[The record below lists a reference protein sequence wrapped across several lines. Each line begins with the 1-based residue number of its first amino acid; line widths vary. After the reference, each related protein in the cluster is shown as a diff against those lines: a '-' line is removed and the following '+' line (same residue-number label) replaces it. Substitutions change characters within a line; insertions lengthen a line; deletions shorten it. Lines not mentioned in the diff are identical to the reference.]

1 MKIKNKAAR
10 RAALLGML
18 TSAAFVLSWVEFLLP
33 LPVGIP
39 GVKLGMCHVVV
50 LFALYRL
57 GWREAAVL
65 SFVRVVLS
73 FLLFGS
79 AETLAYSAAGAAVS
93 LCVMLL
99 LSRVP
104 RLSPTGV
111 SAAGAVA
118 HNFGQ
123 LGCAALMNR
132 TAAVGWYFPVLM
144 AAGALTGTVVGILSS
159 LALRY
164 VPEKLSQ

>member
-1 MKIKNKAAR
+1 MKIKNKTAR

-18 TSAAFVLSWVEFLLP
+18 TAAAFVLSWVEFLLP

-39 GVKLGMCHVVV
+39 GVKLGLCHVVV

-65 SFVRVVLS
+65 SFVRVVLA

-99 LSRVP
+99 FKRIPHRRSSAGRPSLVACVDAACPARRGGSRD
-104 RLSPTGV
+104 G
-111 SAAGAVA
+111 
-118 HNFGQ
+118 
-123 LGCAALMNR
+123 
-132 TAAVGWYFPVLM
+132 
-144 AAGALTGTVVGILSS
+144 
-159 LALRY
+159 
-164 VPEKLSQ
+164 

>member
-1 MKIKNKAAR
+1 MKIKNKTAR

-18 TSAAFVLSWVEFLLP
+18 TAAAFVLSWVEFLLP

-39 GVKLGMCHVVV
+39 GVKLGLCHVVV

-65 SFVRVVLS
+65 SFVRVLLA

-99 LSRVP
+99 FKRIP
-104 RLSPTGV
+104 HLSPTGV
-111 SAAGAVA
+111 SASGAVA
-118 HNFGQ
+118 HNLGQ
-123 LGCAALMNR
+123 LACAALMNR
-132 TAAVGWYFPVLM
+132 TAAVGWYFPVLL
-144 AAGALTGTVVGILSS
+144 AAGALTGTVVGVLAS
-159 LALRY
+159 LTLRY